1 MRDILK
7 DSHSYKS
14 TNSKYSAKISPC
26 FSWKYSNDK
35 LEKVKDEF
43 DFGSDFNNG
52 WKFFPCFSRKTYE
65 LSCNCLWYLNCGH
78 DLCLGEKNIQKDFES
93 TPKKNRVFF
102 SINRIKQIGASLS
115 ALQLENRV
123 MSWKWD
129 HFWIDNIKIP
139 LVKKR
144 HNKSLKLSVAY
155 QKGNWPTH

>member
-52 WKFFPCFSRKTYE
+52 WKVFPCYSKKTYE
-65 LSCNCLWYLNCGH
+65 LSSNCLWFLNRGH
-78 DLCLGEKNIQKDFES
+78 DFYLGDKKNMQKDFES
-93 TPKKNRVFF
+93 TPKKKVRFLFN
-102 SINRIKQIGASLS
+102 Q
-115 ALQLENRV
+115 
-123 MSWKWD
+123 
-129 HFWIDNIKIP
+129 
-139 LVKKR
+139 
-144 HNKSLKLSVAY
+144 
-155 QKGNWPTH
+155 